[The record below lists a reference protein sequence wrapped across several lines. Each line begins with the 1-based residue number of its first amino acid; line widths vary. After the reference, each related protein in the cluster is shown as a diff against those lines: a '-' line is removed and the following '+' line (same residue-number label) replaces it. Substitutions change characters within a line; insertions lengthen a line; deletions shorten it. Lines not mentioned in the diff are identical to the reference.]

1 MNQNMYYMPTLKL
14 DKLTAEERNKKVA
27 ELYPKFEQELKENY
41 YELRDAFGVLDEA
54 TQKAFREWMVMEELL
69 TRLNLNDETI

>member
-1 MNQNMYYMPTLKL
+1 MKTVNDLILHIVLK
-14 DKLTAEERNKKVA
+14 
-27 ELYPKFEQELKENY
+27 YEQELKDNY
-41 YELRDAFGVLDEA
+41 EELRDAFGSLDEA

>member
-1 MNQNMYYMPTLKL
+1 MKTVNDLILHIVLK
-14 DKLTAEERNKKVA
+14 
-27 ELYPKFEQELKENY
+27 YEQELKDNY

>member
-1 MNQNMYYMPTLKL
+1 MIINETIKKNAMEIYKILETMLKY
-14 DKLTAEERNKKVA
+14 ER
-27 ELYPKFEQELKENY
+27 ELKENY

-54 TQKAFREWMVMEELL
+54 TQKAFCEWMVMEELL

>member
-1 MNQNMYYMPTLKL
+1 MIINETI
-14 DKLTAEERNKKVA
+14 KKNA
-27 ELYPKFEQELKENY
+27 METIIKAYEKELKDNY
-41 YELRDAFGVLDEA
+41 EELRDAFGSLDEA